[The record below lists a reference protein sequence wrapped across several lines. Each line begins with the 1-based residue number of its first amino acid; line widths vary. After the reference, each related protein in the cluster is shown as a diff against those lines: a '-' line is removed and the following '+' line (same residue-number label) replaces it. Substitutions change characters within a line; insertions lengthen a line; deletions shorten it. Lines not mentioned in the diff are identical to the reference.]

1 MFHGSTY
8 LNFAEDFHFGLT
20 LDLGDSVRHGAMA
33 ATCSWMPACT
43 RRLHRRRHF
52 FSHEL
57 KNTFQYISI
66 LQSLI
71 QYISIYF
78 NEISWSI
85 CQKIKTKL
93 TELNSMRHNYTINL
107 RHVHLT
113 DSSVKDLQLRHL
125 QPKMAGQSQS
135 SKGKPSQSQAWFLS
149 AEKGSFFACWA
160 CWWFPWT
167 SSSTRNRI
175 RVHMSAHGSFHIC
188 LPLQQHPV
196 SELAHQHRVEWS
208 TAQCQDCMASTLL
221 EICAKKMQYWLCCSS
236 LIHSYWVVLPNSSLT
251 CKKLFVCSHKVTKQ
265 ELAKGW
271 WMQWRPSIYIH
282 FSTCLYRVACGTR
295 SLSSLPAEAGI
306 QSKPGWASI
315 GIGWGPIDPSLD
327 PHWCIILLYSAESG
341 WDGWAWRCLN
351 VLWFQAGPVPKLREK
366 AAWVVSNV
374 VSCCACWS
382 CEAVNLRP
390 T

>member
-1 MFHGSTY
+1 M
-8 LNFAEDFHFGLT
+8 APWP
-20 LDLGDSVRHGAMA
+20 VRQVG
-33 ATCSWMPACT
+33 CQPVRQGW
-43 RRLHRRRHF
+43 RLHRT
-52 FSHEL
+52 SWIL
-57 KNTFQYISI
+57 MNQNNTST
-66 LQSLI
+66 
-71 QYISIYF
+71 YF
-78 NEISWSI
+78 NHLPRKN
-85 CQKIKTKL
+85 QDKADR
-93 TELNSMRHNYTINL
+93 TEFYETQYDKSTTCAFDRQLSQGLATETLATEDGRPIA
-107 RHVHLT
+107 V
-113 DSSVKDLQLRHL
+113 VKRETT
-125 QPKMAGQSQS
+125 PIAGMVFEC
-135 SKGKPSQSQAWFLS
+135 G
-149 AEKGSFFACWA
+149 KGSFFACWA

-175 RVHMSAHGSFHIC
+175 RVHMVPFTFVCHFNK
-188 LPLQQHPV
+188 HPV

-271 WMQWRPSIYIH
+271 WMQWRPSIYIKFYIH

-306 QSKPGWASI
+306 QSKPGWDWI
-315 GIGWGPIDPSLD
+315 GIGWGPIDTSLD